1 MVTRIHAADLH
12 QRVGEILARI
22 RFAGERFIIERRGK
36 PVAAVVSVED
46 LKRLETLGGTP
57 SFPRGK
63 QERIAALERAATVRQ
78 LILTQR
84 RGLLLPPAADIIR
97 DLREERARGVTGLR

>member
-1 MVTRIHAADLH
+1 MATHIHAADLH
-12 QRVGEILARI
+12 QRVGEILTKI
-22 RFAGERFIIERRGK
+22 RFAGERFIIERRGI

-63 QERIAALERAATVRQ
+63 QERIAALERAAAMRQ
-78 LILTQR
+78 MILTQR
-84 RGLLLPPAADIIR
+84 NGRPLPPTADIIR
-97 DLREERARGVTGLR
+97 DLREERARGVAGLR